1 MKTAESPLPPARG
14 LARLRFLGHDY
25 RVQTYAVL
33 LAAGLGLGGMLLMAR
48 KQEKTALESNIMR
61 DIGPWLERT
70 RTTVWTRGCTRDL
83 SPYTIAPAM
92 NVLDSL
98 IRDTRELEIARVSEL
113 RRVFG
118 TRGPETYSR
127 FVQSIQNIQN
137 EYVSMSVDMAN
148 MAGDTASLK
157 AASRARADS
166 LSARMTKF
174 GEANQAFVTLLST
187 HHNDPQT
194 VVSISLN
201 WCGGGT

>member
-1 MKTAESPLPPARG
+1 
-14 LARLRFLGHDY
+14 
-25 RVQTYAVL
+25 
-33 LAAGLGLGGMLLMAR
+33 MAR

-83 SPYTIAPAM
+83 SPSTIAPAM

-98 IRDTRELEIARVSEL
+98 IRGTRELEIARVSEL

-118 TRGPETYSR
+118 IRGPETYGR
-127 FVQSIQNIQN
+127 FVQSIQNIMN

-157 AASRARADS
+157 AASHAQADS
-166 LSARMTKF
+166 LRARMTKF

-194 VVSISLN
+194 AVSISLS